1 MNSWVIYQRSVL
13 NALGLDMNDSKSF
26 VIRTEDLRPEEILG
40 LFVPTERDL
49 QLIAGLK
56 SASPVVLEG
65 SRGTGKSFLL
75 RVCEQQQ
82 LAEYAATKIVPVYV
96 SFVKSSLLSTKNDQ
110 QFQHWM
116 LARLASRVLR
126 TLYQLGLLA
135 KPSASVSVLAGGAL
149 GLAGEETQLEKI
161 AQRFEDSF
169 KKPGDLVDDGAVP
182 NVESFKDAVQDL
194 CEELGLRRINVLFD
208 EAAHIFRPEQQR
220 QFFTLF
226 RDLRSPYMTCN
237 AAVYPGV
244 TSYGPS
250 FEAVHDAQ
258 IESLNRDVHAS
269 TYREQMREIVL
280 KQSGAELQ
288 SDIEK
293 NGENFDA
300 LALAVSGNPRL
311 LLKTVALAGR
321 LRASDVQSVLKDF
334 YRNAVWAEH
343 SALAERYPGHK
354 ELIDW
359 GRVFVEQNAIPDA
372 TQKNESWKAEGKT
385 ERTCYFWVHRDTP
398 EAVKEALRLLA
409 YTGVITKLD
418 SGVVATRREVGVR
431 YAINIGCLAAPSAN
445 PIAHITELRRG
456 LTIRR
461 FTEYG
466 QNFPAFVE
474 IAGRVGAMV
483 DADLSTELE
492 RLLSQ
497 STGVL
502 DLTDHQQ
509 AALHSIGVRTVGEAL
524 TSSEAT
530 FRRAMYIGPVRS
542 RKMMN
547 VVTAAVLEFLSG

>member
-1 MNSWVIYQRSVL
+1 
-13 NALGLDMNDSKSF
+13 MNDSKNF
-26 VIRTEDLRPEEILG
+26 VFRTEDIRPEEILD

-49 QLIAGLK
+49 QLIAALK
-56 SASPVVLEG
+56 SSSPVILEG

-82 LAEYAATKIVPVYV
+82 MTDFGVARILPVYV
-96 SFVKSSLLSTKNDQ
+96 SFVKSSLLSSKNEQ

-135 KPSASVSVLAGGAL
+135 KSTPSADILAGGTV
-149 GLAGEETQLEKI
+149 GIAGEVTELEKV

-169 KKPGDLVDDGAVP
+169 KNPGEHVDDRAVP
-182 NVESFKDAVQDL
+182 DVESFKDAIQDL
-194 CEELGLRRINVLFD
+194 CSELGLRRINVLFD

-258 IESLNRDVHAS
+258 IESLNRDIYAIS
-269 TYREQMREIVL
+269 YRDQMREIVM
-280 KQSGAELQ
+280 KQSEAALQ

-321 LRASDVQSVLKDF
+321 LRSSDVQGVLKDF
-334 YRNAVWAEH
+334 YRNAIWAEH
-343 SALAERYPGHK
+343 SALADRYPGHR

-359 GRVFVEQNAIPDA
+359 GRNFVESHAIPDA
-372 TQKNESWKAEGKT
+372 LYKNISWKSDGKS
-385 ERTCYFWVHRDTP
+385 ERTCYFWIHRDAP
-398 EAVKEALRLLA
+398 VAVAEALRLLA
-409 YTGVITKLD
+409 YTGVIIKLD
-418 SGVVATRREVGVR
+418 SGVVATRRDIGTR
-431 YAINIGCLAAPSAN
+431 YAINIGCLAASSPT
-445 PIAHITELRRG
+445 PIAFISDLKRG
-456 LTIRR
+456 LTIKR

-466 QNFPAFVE
+466 QNHAPFVE
-474 IAGRVGAMV
+474 ISTRVGAMV
-483 DADLSTELE
+483 DADLSSALDN
-492 RLLSQ
+492 LLNKPIS
-497 STGVL
+497 VL
-502 DLTDHQQ
+502 DLTDHQKG
-509 AALHSIGVRTVGEAL
+509 ALKSIGIKSVGEAL

-530 FRRAMYIGPVRS
+530 FRKALYIGPVRS

-547 VVTAAVLEFLSG
+547 VVTAAVMEFLSG

>member
-1 MNSWVIYQRSVL
+1 
-13 NALGLDMNDSKSF
+13 MNDSKSF
-26 VIRTEDLRPEEILG
+26 VFRTEDIRPEEILD

-49 QLIAGLK
+49 QLVAALK
-56 SASPVVLEG
+56 SASPVILEG

-82 LAEYAATKIVPVYV
+82 LVHFGTTRVAPVYV
-96 SFVKSSLLSTKNDQ
+96 SFVKSSLLSTKNEQ

-135 KPSASVSVLAGGAL
+135 KLTPSADVLAGGHV
-149 GLAGEETQLEKI
+149 GVAGEITELEKV
-161 AQRFEDSF
+161 AQQFEDSF
-169 KKPGDLVDDGAVP
+169 KKPGELVNTQAVP
-182 NVESFKDAVQDL
+182 DIETFKDAIQDL
-194 CEELGLRRINVLFD
+194 CEELNLRRINVLFD

-244 TSYGPS
+244 TSYGSS
-250 FEAVHDAQ
+250 FEVVHDAQ
-258 IESLNRDVHAS
+258 IESLNRDIHAA
-269 TYREQMREIVL
+269 TYRDQMREIVM
-280 KQSGAELQ
+280 KQSEAALQ

-321 LRASDVQSVLKDF
+321 LRTSDVQGVLKDF

-359 GRVFVEQNAIPDA
+359 GRTFVELHAIPDA
-372 TQKNESWKAEGKT
+372 LQKNDLWKSEGKT
-385 ERTCYFWVHRDTP
+385 ERTCYFWVHRDSP
-398 EAVKEALRLLA
+398 EAVTEALRLLA
-409 YTGVITKLD
+409 YTGVIIKMD
-418 SGVVATRREVGVR
+418 SGVVATRRDIGTR
-431 YAINIGCLAAPSAN
+431 YSINIGCLAAPSPS
-445 PIAHITELRRG
+445 PIALISDIKRG
-456 LTIRR
+456 LTIKR

-466 QNFPAFVE
+466 KNHPPFVE
-474 IAGRVGAMV
+474 IAARVGAMI
-483 DADLSTELE
+483 DADLSSALDK
-492 RLLSQ
+492 LLNAPTS
-497 STGVL
+497 VL
-502 DLTDHQQ
+502 DLTEYQQ
-509 AALHSIGVRTVGEAL
+509 RALKSIDITTVGQAL
-524 TSSEAT
+524 ISSET
-530 FRRAMYIGPVRS
+530 MFRKAMYIGPVRS
-542 RKMMN
+542 RQMMN
-547 VVTAAVLEFLSG
+547 VVTAAVMEFLSG

>member
-1 MNSWVIYQRSVL
+1 
-13 NALGLDMNDSKSF
+13 MNDSKSF
-26 VIRTEDLRPEEILG
+26 VFRTEDIRPEEILE
-40 LFVPTERDL
+40 LFVPTDRDL
-49 QLIAGLK
+49 QLITALK
-56 SASPVVLEG
+56 SASPVIVEG

-75 RVCEQQQ
+75 RVCEQEQ
-82 LAEYAATKIVPVYV
+82 LAEFGTARVVPVYI
-96 SFVKSSLLSTKNDQ
+96 SFVKSSLLSTKNEQ

-116 LARLASRVLR
+116 LARLASRILR

-135 KPSASVSVLAGGAL
+135 KPTPSAAILAGGQIGA
-149 GLAGEETQLEKI
+149 AGEMTELEKV
-161 AQRFEDSF
+161 AQRFE
-169 KKPGDLVDDGAVP
+169 
-182 NVESFKDAVQDL
+182 ESFKRPGELVNDQAVPDVDSFRDAIQDL
-194 CEELGLRRINVLFD
+194 CGELSLRRINVLFD

-258 IESLNRDVHAS
+258 IESLNRDIHAA

-321 LRASDVQSVLKDF
+321 LRSSDVQAVLKDF
-334 YRNAVWAEH
+334 YRNSIWAEH

-359 GRVFVEQNAIPDA
+359 GRTFVELHAIPDA
-372 TQKNESWKAEGKT
+372 IQKNESWKAEGKA
-385 ERTCYFWVHRDTP
+385 ERTCYFWVHRDSP
-398 EAVKEALRLLA
+398 EAVAEALRLLA
-409 YTGVITKLD
+409 YTGVIIKMD
-418 SGVVATRREVGVR
+418 SGVVATRRDIGTR
-431 YAINIGCLAAPSAN
+431 YAINIGCLAAPSSN
-445 PIAHITELRRG
+445 PIAFISDLKRG
-456 LTIRR
+456 VTIKR

-466 QNFPAFVE
+466 QNHAPFVE
-474 IAGRVGAMV
+474 IAARVGVMV
-483 DADLSTELE
+483 DSDLSSALE
-492 RLLSQ
+492 KLLS
-497 STGVL
+497 SPTSVL
-502 DLTDHQQ
+502 DLTEHQRW
-509 AALHSIGVRTVGEAL
+509 ALTWIGIKTVREAL
-524 TSSEAT
+524 TSTEAT
-530 FRRAMYIGPVRS
+530 FQKAMYIGPVRS

-547 VVTAAVLEFLSG
+547 VVTAAVMEFLSG

>member
-1 MNSWVIYQRSVL
+1 MN
-13 NALGLDMNDSKSF
+13 NDLKSF
-26 VIRTEDLRPEEILG
+26 VIRTEDIRPEEILD

-49 QLIAGLK
+49 QLIAALK
-56 SASPVVLEG
+56 SASPLVIEG

-75 RVCEQQQ
+75 RVSEQEQ
-82 LAEYAATKIVPVYV
+82 LKEFTTSRVVPVYV
-96 SFVKSSLLSTKNDQ
+96 SFVKSSLLSARNEQ
-110 QFQHWM
+110 QFLHWM

-135 KPSASVSVLAGGAL
+135 RPSASAAILAGGTI
-149 GLAGEETQLEKI
+149 GVAGEITRLEQI
-161 AQRFEDSF
+161 AQHFEDSF
-169 KKPGDLVDDGAVP
+169 KRPGEVVDDNAVP
-182 NVESFKDAVQDL
+182 SIESFRDAIQDL
-194 CEELGLRRINVLFD
+194 CEELGIRRINVLFD

-244 TSYGPS
+244 TSYGAS

-258 IESLNRDVHAS
+258 IESLNRDIHSA

-288 SDIEK
+288 SDIER

-321 LRASDVQSVLKDF
+321 LRSSEVQGVLKDF
-334 YRNAVWAEH
+334 YRNAIWSEH

-359 GRVFVEQNAIPDA
+359 GRSFVEQQTIPDA
-372 TQKNESWKAEGKT
+372 NQKNDSYKAEGKA
-385 ERTCYFWVHRDTP
+385 ERTSYFWVHRDSP
-398 EAVKEALRLLA
+398 EAVLEALRLLA

-418 SGVVATRREVGVR
+418 SGVVATRSQVGTR
-431 YAINIGCLAAPSAN
+431 YAINIGCLAAPSAS
-445 PIAHITELRRG
+445 PAAYISELKRG
-456 LTIRR
+456 LTIKR

-466 QNFPAFVE
+466 QNYPLFVD
-474 IAGRVGAMV
+474 IAGRVGSMI
-483 DADLSTELE
+483 DADLSSVLS
-492 RLLSQ
+492 RLLAEPV
-497 STGVL
+497 TVL

-509 AALHSIGVRTVGEAL
+509 LALRSVGINTVGEAL
-524 TSSEAT
+524 NSTEAT
-530 FRRAMYIGPVRS
+530 FQRASYIGPVRS

-547 VVTAAVLEFLSG
+547 VVTSAVMEFLSG

>member
-1 MNSWVIYQRSVL
+1 
-13 NALGLDMNDSKSF
+13 MNDQKSF
-26 VIRTEDLRPEEILG
+26 VIRTEDIRPEEILG

-49 QLIAGLK
+49 QLISALK
-56 SASPVVLEG
+56 SASPIILEG

-82 LAEYAATKIVPVYV
+82 FDEFSGARVVPVYV
-96 SFVKSSLLSTKNDQ
+96 SFVKSSLLSTKNEQ

-135 KPSASVSVLAGGAL
+135 KPTQSASVLAGGQVGA
-149 GLAGEETQLEKI
+149 AGEMTALEKV
-161 AQRFEDSF
+161 AQQFEDSF
-169 KKPGDLVDDGAVP
+169 KNPGEVVDDRVVP
-182 NVESFKDAVQDL
+182 DVESFKDAIQDL

-258 IESLNRDVHAS
+258 IESLNRDIHAV

-280 KQSGAELQ
+280 KQSGSELQ

-321 LRASDVQSVLKDF
+321 LRSSDVQGVLKEF
-334 YRNAVWAEH
+334 YRNAIWAEH

-359 GRVFVEQNAIPDA
+359 GRSFVEQHAISDA
-372 TQKNESWKAEGKT
+372 IQRNETWRAEGKT
-385 ERTCYFWVHRDTP
+385 ERTCYFWVHRDSP
-398 EAVKEALRLLA
+398 QAVAEAMRLLA
-409 YTGVITKLD
+409 YTGVIIKMD
-418 SGVVATRREVGVR
+418 SGVVATRREIGTR
-431 YAINIGCLAAPSAN
+431 YAINIGCLAAPSSN
-445 PIAHITELRRG
+445 PIAFIAELKRG

-466 QNFPAFVE
+466 QNHPPFAE
-474 IAGRVGAMV
+474 IAARVGAMV
-483 DADLSTELE
+483 DADLSSALD
-492 RLLSQ
+492 RLLRAPI
-497 STGVL
+497 TVL
-502 DLTDHQQ
+502 DLTEHQLW
-509 AALHSIGVRTVGEAL
+509 ALNSIGIATVGEAL

-530 FRRAMYIGPVRS
+530 FQRAMYIGPVRS

-547 VVTAAVLEFLSG
+547 VVTAAVMEFLSG

>member
-1 MNSWVIYQRSVL
+1 
-13 NALGLDMNDSKSF
+13 MNDSKSF
-26 VIRTEDLRPEEILG
+26 IIRTEDLRPEEVLG

-49 QLIAGLK
+49 QLTAGLK
-56 SASPVVLEG
+56 SPSPLILEG

-82 LAEYAATKIVPVYV
+82 LAEYATMKVVPVYV
-96 SFVKSSLLSTKNDQ
+96 SFVKSSLLSTRNDQ

-135 KPSASVSVLAGGAL
+135 KPTASVNVLAGGTL
-149 GLAGEETQLEKI
+149 GPAGEETPLEKI

-169 KKPGDLVDDGAVP
+169 KKPGEVVDDDAVP
-182 NVESFKDAVQDL
+182 DVESFKDAIQDL
-194 CEELGLRRINVLFD
+194 CEELDLRRINVLFD

-250 FEAVHDAQ
+250 FEAIHDAQ
-258 IESLNRDVHAS
+258 IETLNRDVYAS

-280 KQSGAELQ
+280 RQSGAELQ
-288 SDIEK
+288 SDIER
-293 NGENFDA
+293 NGENFDV
-300 LALAVSGNPRL
+300 LALAVNGNPRL

-321 LRASDVQSVLKDF
+321 LRFSEVQTVLKDF
-334 YRNAVWAEH
+334 YRSSIWAEH

-359 GRVFVEQNAIPDA
+359 GRVFVEQYAIPDA
-372 TQKNESWKAEGKT
+372 IQKNEIWKAEGKP
-385 ERTCYFWVHRDTP
+385 ERTCYLWVHRDTP
-398 EAVKEALRLLA
+398 EAVKEALRLLT
-409 YTGVITKLD
+409 YTGVLTKLD

-445 PIAHITELRRG
+445 PIAFISELRRG
-456 LTIRR
+456 LTIKRY
-461 FTEYG
+461 TEYG

-474 IAGRVGAMV
+474 IAGRVGKMV
-483 DADLSTELE
+483 DADISTALE
-492 RLLSQ
+492 RLLGEP
-497 STGVL
+497 TTVL

-509 AALHSIGVRTVGEAL
+509 AALKSIGISTVGQAL

-530 FRRAMYIGPVRS
+530 FQKAMYIGPVRS

-547 VVTAAVLEFLSG
+547 IVNAAVFEFLSG

>member
-1 MNSWVIYQRSVL
+1 MPN
-13 NALGLDMNDSKSF
+13 MNDSKSF
-26 VIRTEDLRPEEILG
+26 VIRTEDLRPEEVLD

-49 QLIAGLK
+49 ELVSGLK
-56 SASPVVLEG
+56 SASPLILEG

-82 LAEYAATKIVPVYV
+82 VRQYSATKVLPVYV
-96 SFVKSSLLSTKNDQ
+96 SFQKSSLLSTRNDQ

-116 LARLASRVLR
+116 LARLSSRILR
-126 TLYQLGLLA
+126 TLYQFGLLA
-135 KPSASVSVLAGGAL
+135 KPSVSAAVLAGGAL
-149 GLAGEETQLEKI
+149 GVVGEETQLEKV
-161 AQRFEDSF
+161 AQHFEDSF
-169 KKPGDLVDDGAVP
+169 KTPGSIVDDGPVP
-182 NVESFKDAVQDL
+182 DVESFKDAIEDL
-194 CEELGLRRINVLFD
+194 CKELGLRRINVLFD
-208 EAAHIFRPEQQR
+208 EAAHIFRPEHQR

-244 TSYGPS
+244 TSYGSS

-258 IESLNRDVHAS
+258 IESLNRDVHEA
-269 TYREQMREIVL
+269 TYREQMREIVI

-288 SDIEK
+288 VDIEK

-311 LLKTVALAGR
+311 LLKTVSLAGR
-321 LRASDVQSVLKDF
+321 LRSSDVQGVLKDF
-334 YRNAVWAEH
+334 YRNSIWAEH

-359 GRVFVEQNAIPDA
+359 GRWFVEQHAIPDA
-372 TQKNESWKAEGKT
+372 IQKNDAWKAEGKP
-385 ERTCYFWVHRDTP
+385 ERTCYFWVHRDAP

-409 YTGVITKLD
+409 YTGVIAKLD
-418 SGVVATRREVGVR
+418 SGVVATRGNVGSR

-445 PIAHITELRRG
+445 PVAYITEIRKG
-456 LTIRR
+456 LTVKR

-466 QNFPAFVE
+466 QNLPVFVE
-474 IAGRVGAMV
+474 VANRVGTMA

-492 RLLSQ
+492 RLLAKPVS
-497 STGVL
+497 VL

-509 AALHSIGVRTVGEAL
+509 SALHTVGILTVGQAL

-530 FRRAMYIGPVRS
+530 FQRASYIGPVRS

-547 VVTAAVLEFLSG
+547 IVTAAVLEFLSG

>member
-1 MNSWVIYQRSVL
+1 
-13 NALGLDMNDSKSF
+13 MNDSKSF
-26 VIRTEDLRPEEILG
+26 VFRTEDIRPEEILD
-40 LFVPTERDL
+40 LFVPTERDM
-49 QLIAGLK
+49 QLISALK

-82 LAEYAATKIVPVYV
+82 MADFSATRVVPVYV
-96 SFVKSSLLSTKNDQ
+96 SFVKSSLLSTKNEQ

-135 KPSASVSVLAGGAL
+135 KPTPSAVVLAGSQVGA
-149 GLAGEETQLEKI
+149 AGEMTELEKV

-169 KKPGDLVDDGAVP
+169 KHPGVLVDDSAVP
-182 NVESFKDAVQDL
+182 DVESFKDAIQDL
-194 CEELGLRRINVLFD
+194 CEDLGLRRINVLFD

-258 IESLNRDVHAS
+258 IESLNRDIHAA
-269 TYREQMREIVL
+269 TYREQMREIVM

-288 SDIEK
+288 SDIERY
-293 NGENFDA
+293 GENFDA

-311 LLKTVALAGR
+311 LLKTVSLAGR
-321 LRASDVQSVLKDF
+321 LRASEVQSVLKDF
-334 YRNAVWAEH
+334 YRTAIWAEH

-354 ELIDW
+354 AMIDW
-359 GRVFVEQNAIPDA
+359 GRTFVETNAIPDA
-372 TQKNESWKAEGKT
+372 VLKNESWKAEGKP
-385 ERTCYFWVHRDTP
+385 ERTCYFWVHRDSP
-398 EAVKEALRLLA
+398 EAVVEALRLLA
-409 YTGVITKLD
+409 YTGVITKMD
-418 SGVVATRREVGVR
+418 SGIVATRRDIGTR
-431 YAINIGCLAAPSAN
+431 YAINIGCLAAPSSN
-445 PIAHITELRRG
+445 PVAFISELKRG
-456 LTIRR
+456 LTIKR

-466 QNFPAFVE
+466 QNHAPFVE
-474 IAGRVGAMV
+474 IAARVGGAI
-483 DADLSTELE
+483 DADLSTALE
-492 RLLSQ
+492 QLMKAPISE
-497 STGVL
+497 L
-502 DLTDHQQ
+502 DLTDYQQ
-509 AALHSIGVRTVGEAL
+509 WALKTVGIETVGEAL

-530 FRRAMYIGPVRS
+530 FQKAMYIGPVRS

-547 VVTAAVLEFLSG
+547 VVTAAVMEFLSG

>member
-1 MNSWVIYQRSVL
+1 M
-13 NALGLDMNDSKSF
+13 DDFKSF
-26 VIRTEDLRPEEILG
+26 VIRTEDLRPEEILD
-40 LFVPTERDL
+40 LFVPTERDI
-49 QLIAGLK
+49 QLVAGLK
-56 SASPVVLEG
+56 SASPLILEG

-82 LAEYAATKIVPVYV
+82 LIEYPTTKVVPVYV

-126 TLYQLGLLA
+126 TLYRLGLLA
-135 KPSASVSVLAGGAL
+135 KPTASVAVLAGGPL
-149 GLAGEETQLEKI
+149 GPAGEETQLERV
-161 AQRFEDSF
+161 AQCFEDSF
-169 KKPGDLVDDGAVP
+169 KRPGDVVDDRAVP
-182 NVESFKDAVQDL
+182 DVESFKDAVQDL
-194 CEELGLRRINVLFD
+194 CGEIGLRRINVMFD

-269 TYREQMREIVL
+269 TYREQMREIVR

-288 SDIEK
+288 SEIER

-321 LRASDVQSVLKDF
+321 LRSAEVQAVLKDF
-334 YRNAVWAEH
+334 YRNAIWAEH
-343 SALAERYPGHK
+343 TALAERYPGHR

-359 GRVFVEQNAIPDA
+359 GRAFVEQHAISDA
-372 TQKNESWKAEGKT
+372 IQKNELWRTEAKS
-385 ERTCYFWVHRDTP
+385 ERTCYFWIHRDAP
-398 EAVKEALRLLA
+398 EAAKEALRLLA

-418 SGVVATRREVGVR
+418 SGVVATRREVGTR

-445 PIAHITELRRG
+445 PVSFISELRRG
-456 LTIRR
+456 LTVKR

-466 QNFPAFVE
+466 QNLPAFLE
-474 IAGRVGAMV
+474 IAGRVGTMV
-483 DADLSTELE
+483 DADLSTALE
-492 RLLSQ
+492 RLLAEP
-497 STGVL
+497 TTVL

-509 AALHSIGVRTVGEAL
+509 AALVSIGIRTVGQAL

>member
-1 MNSWVIYQRSVL
+1 
-13 NALGLDMNDSKSF
+13 MNDLKSF
-26 VIRTEDLRPEEILG
+26 VIRTEDIRPEEILD
-40 LFVPTERDL
+40 LFVPTDRDL
-49 QLIAGLK
+49 QLITALK
-56 SASPVVLEG
+56 SASPVVIEG

-75 RVCEQQQ
+75 RVCEQLQ
-82 LAEYAATKIVPVYV
+82 LGEFATSRVVPVYV
-96 SFVKSSLLSTKNDQ
+96 SFVKSSLLSAENDQ

-135 KPSASVSVLAGGAL
+135 KPTASAAVLAGGMIGA
-149 GLAGEETQLEKI
+149 AGEMTELEKV
-161 AQRFEDSF
+161 AQQFEESYRR
-169 KKPGDLVDDGAVP
+169 PGEVVDDRVVP
-182 NVESFKDAVQDL
+182 DIESFRDAVQDL
-194 CEELGLRRINVLFD
+194 CEELGIRRINVLFD

-258 IESLNRDVHAS
+258 IESLNRDIHSS

-288 SDIEK
+288 SDIER

-311 LLKTVALAGR
+311 LLKTVTLAGR
-321 LRASDVQSVLKDF
+321 LRSSEVQSVLKDF
-334 YRNAVWAEH
+334 YRNAIWSEH

-359 GRVFVEQNAIPDA
+359 GRSFVEQQVIPD
-372 TQKNESWKAEGKT
+372 TYQRNDSWRADGRP

-398 EAVKEALRLLA
+398 EAVLEALRLLA
-409 YTGVITKLD
+409 YTGVISKLD
-418 SGVVATRREVGVR
+418 SGVVATRREIGTR
-431 YAINIGCLAAPSAN
+431 YAINIGCLAASAAN
-445 PIAHITELRRG
+445 PIALISELKRG
-456 LTIRR
+456 LTIKR

-466 QNFPAFVE
+466 QNHTSFVE
-474 IAGRVGAMV
+474 IASRVGAMV
-483 DADLSTELE
+483 DADLSSALAQ
-492 RLLSQ
+492 LLAAP
-497 STGVL
+497 TTVL
-502 DLTDHQQ
+502 DLTEHQQ
-509 AALHSIGVRTVGEAL
+509 WALQSVGIKTVGEAL
-524 TSSEAT
+524 NSNEVT
-530 FRRAMYIGPVRS
+530 FQRASYIGPVRS

-547 VVTAAVLEFLSG
+547 VVISAVMEFLSG

>member
-1 MNSWVIYQRSVL
+1 
-13 NALGLDMNDSKSF
+13 MNDSKSF
-26 VIRTEDLRPEEILG
+26 VIRTEDIRPEEILN
-40 LFVPTERDL
+40 LFVPTARDR
-49 QLIAGLK
+49 QLISALK
-56 SASPVVLEG
+56 SASPVILEG

-75 RVCEQQQ
+75 RVCEQEQF
-82 LAEYAATKIVPVYV
+82 AEFAASGVVPVYV
-96 SFVKSSLLSTKNDQ
+96 SFVKSSLLSAKNEQ

-135 KPSASVSVLAGGAL
+135 KPTHSAAVLAGGQVGTAM
-149 GLAGEETQLEKI
+149 GMTELEKV

-169 KKPGDLVDDGAVP
+169 KKPGEVVDDQAVP
-182 NVESFKDAVQDL
+182 DIESFRDAIQDL

-237 AAVYPGV
+237 AGVYPGV

-258 IESLNRDVHAS
+258 IESLNRDILAS

-280 KQSGAELQ
+280 KQSGSELQ

-321 LRASDVQSVLKDF
+321 LRSSDVQAVLKDF
-334 YRNAVWAEH
+334 YRNAIWAEH
-343 SALAERYPGHK
+343 SSLAERYPGHK

-359 GRVFVEQNAIPDA
+359 GRTFVEQRAIPDA
-372 TQKNESWKAEGKT
+372 IQRSEAWKTEGKS
-385 ERTCYFWVHRDTP
+385 ERTCYFWVHRESP
-398 EAVKEALRLLA
+398 EAVAEALRLLA
-409 YTGVITKLD
+409 YTGVIVKMD
-418 SGVVATRREVGVR
+418 SGVVATRREIGTR
-431 YAINIGCLAAPSAN
+431 YAINIGCLAAPSSN
-445 PIAHITELRRG
+445 PIAFITDLKPG
-456 LTIRR
+456 LTIKR

-466 QNFPAFVE
+466 QNQASFTE
-474 IAGRVGAMV
+474 IAARVGAMV
-483 DADLSTELE
+483 DADMSSELE
-492 RLLSQ
+492 KLLDAPI
-497 STGVL
+497 TVL
-502 DLTDHQQ
+502 DLTEHQQ
-509 AALHSIGVRTVGEAL
+509 WALKSIGIETVGGAL

-547 VVTAAVLEFLSG
+547 VVTAAVMEFLSG